1 MCKNLQFSGD
11 LLMKSLTE
19 NFIFCALVILVKVPA
34 NGKPIKFEN
43 AVFTKPKHCKKTGML
58 NT

>member
-1 MCKNLQFSGD
+1 
-11 LLMKSLTE
+11 MKSLTE